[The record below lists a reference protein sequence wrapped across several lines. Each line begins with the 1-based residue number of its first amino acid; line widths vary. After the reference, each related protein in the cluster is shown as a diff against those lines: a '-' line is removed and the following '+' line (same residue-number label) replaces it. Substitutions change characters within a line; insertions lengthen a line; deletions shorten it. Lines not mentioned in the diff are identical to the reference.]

1 VSRSPQRRPGGPS
14 TFTGPVIAL
23 AVAASV
29 VVIFGMLLAFGL
41 LDLSKF
47 RSNERST
54 AGLVAVPT
62 PARTIPAYT
71 RVRRDHLWDPG
82 NGRFAVIY
90 LPPRAVTREMLVNIS
105 DVIGRVLEAEKA
117 AGYVFTESDFL
128 PKGTR
133 EGIVAGIPAG
143 KRAVRI
149 SADKVDGLYG
159 LHSGD
164 RFDLLATMPIDASQ
178 SGGGQTFNFAGV
190 YGQQLALQ
198 ARLSNW
204 DKQATVRVI
213 VQSAV
218 IVEPM
223 TTRGIPIYQT
233 SLTEGSATRVRPVQ
247 EAVIAIAPDEVAL
260 LTEAMAVGAKLTTIP
275 RSGRPD
281 DPVNSRTPDL
291 RPVSPFTPPGA
302 GGVRAAESGVA
313 TDPNAK
319 DFSVV
324 ETIMGQKRALTAV
337 PRR

>member
-1 VSRSPQRRPGGPS
+1 MSRTPQRRPGGPS

-23 AVAASV
+23 AVAASAV
-29 VVIFGMLLAFGL
+29 AIIGILLAFGL

-47 RSNERST
+47 RSNQRST

-71 RVRRDHLWDPG
+71 RVRRDHLWDPA
-82 NGRFAVIY
+82 NGQLAMIY
-90 LPPRAVTREMLVNIS
+90 LPPRAVTKEMIVNIS
-105 DVIGRVLEAEKA
+105 DVIGRVLDHDKA
-117 AGYVFTESDFL
+117 PGYVFTESDFL
-128 PKGTR
+128 PVGTR

-159 LHSGD
+159 LHAGD

-178 SGGGQTFNFAGV
+178 SGGQTFNFGGV
-190 YGQQLALQ
+190 YGQQMALQ

-213 VQSAV
+213 LQSAV

-223 TTRGIPIYQT
+223 TTRGVPIYQS
-233 SLTEGSATRVRPVQ
+233 SLTEGGATRVRPVQ
-247 EAVIAIAPDEVAL
+247 EAVIAIDPDEVAL
-260 LTEAMAVGAKLTTIP
+260 LTEAMAVDAKLTTIP

-281 DPVNSRTPDL
+281 DPINSRTPDL
-291 RPVSPFTPPGA
+291 SPVSPFTRPGA
-302 GGVRAAESGVA
+302 EGARDAESGLA
-313 TDPNAK
+313 PDQNAK